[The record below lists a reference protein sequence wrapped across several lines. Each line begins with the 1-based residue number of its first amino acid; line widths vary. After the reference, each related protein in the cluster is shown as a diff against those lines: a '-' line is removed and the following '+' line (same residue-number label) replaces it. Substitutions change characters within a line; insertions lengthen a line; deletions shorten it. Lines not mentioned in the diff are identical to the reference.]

1 MNLGIIFDWD
11 GVVID
16 SRRQHEKSWNRLAA
30 EEKRELPE
38 GHFLKGFG
46 MKNDRIIRGVL
57 QWTRDPAEIQRIA
70 RRKEELYR
78 EIVREDGIEALAGV
92 REFLER
98 LAEADVPRV
107 IGSSTELK
115 NIETVLD
122 VIGLREF
129 FQGIVSADDATHGK
143 PHPEIFL
150 KAAER
155 TGVDPRRCV
164 VLEDTHVGIEAAR
177 AGEMKVI
184 GVATTHPR
192 EELQSADR
200 VVDRLDELT
209 IRELQALV
217 G

>member
-1 MNLGIIFDWD
+1 MELGVIFDWD

-16 SRRQHEKSWNRLAA
+16 SRRQHEKSWDRLAV
-30 EEKRELPE
+30 EEERELPE

-46 MKNDRIIRGVL
+46 MKNDRIIPEVL
-57 QWTRDPAEIQRIA
+57 QWTRDPVEIHRIA

-78 EIVREDGIEALAGV
+78 EIVREDGIDALPGV

-98 LAEADVPRV
+98 LAEAGIPRV

-115 NIETVLD
+115 NIEAILD

-129 FQGIVSADDATHGK
+129 FGGIVSADDATHGK

-155 TGVDPRRCV
+155 IGVDPRRCL
-164 VLEDTHVGIEAAR
+164 VLEDTHVGIEAGH

-192 EELQSADR
+192 EELRRADR
-200 VVDRLDELT
+200 VVDRLDEVT
-209 IRELQALV
+209 IEDLELLV